1 MQDWDDL
8 RWLLA
13 VLRAGS
19 ASRAAAV
26 LGTSTTTV
34 TRRLVV
40 IEERLNTVLF
50 ARRPEGLVP
59 TSAALALRPVAEAAE
74 QAALAVGGTLAA
86 LLDAPVGV
94 VRVTMPQEIG
104 DRIVLP
110 VMGAF
115 LDAHPGLSLELDLS
129 ASLVDLLRQ
138 EADIAVRTIRPE
150 HGDQLVVSRLR
161 DTDFGVYGTAERV
174 GDGDPERLRRG
185 APWVRWG
192 GVHNPIAAFYDQV
205 ADVRLVVSALSSV
218 RAAAEAGVGLALL
231 PTAIG
236 TCAPRLIRVP
246 FPDLPAGGPLWIVG
260 HAATRDVPRV
270 RAVWRFLEGVFR
282 PVDGRDEDALLRAR
296 AAAAYG
302 LSFPTPP

>member
-1 MQDWDDL
+1 MHDWDDL

-19 ASRAAAV
+19 ASRAAAD

-34 TRRLVV
+34 TRRLAGV
-40 IEERLNTVLF
+40 EERLDTVLF

-59 TSAALALRPVAEAAE
+59 TPAALALRPVAEAAE
-74 QAALAVGGTLAA
+74 QAALAVSGTLAA
-86 LLDAPVGV
+86 LLEAPAGV
-94 VRVTMPQEIG
+94 VKLTMPQEVA

-110 VMGAF
+110 VLGDF
-115 LDAHPGLSLELDLS
+115 LDAHPGLSLDLDLS
-129 ASLVDLLRQ
+129 VGLLDLRRQ
-138 EADIAVRTIRPE
+138 EADIAVRTVRPD

-161 DTDFGVYGTAERV
+161 DTAFGVYGTVERV
-174 GDGDPERLRRG
+174 GDGDPERLKRE
-185 APWVRWG
+185 APWIRWG
-192 GVHNPIAAFYDQV
+192 GVHNPIAAFYDEVQV
-205 ADVRLVVSALSSV
+205 VRLVVPALSSV

-236 TCAPRLIRVP
+236 TCAPRLVRVP

-260 HAATRDVPRV
+260 HTASRDVPRV
-270 RAVWRFLEGVFR
+270 RAVWRFLEEVFR
-282 PVDGRDEDALLRAR
+282 PVEGRDEDALLRAR

-302 LSFPTPP
+302 LSFPPAR